1 MVSTAS
7 HRVYIL
13 SLWTKAVFAVV
24 EMALGLAIYFVTLS
38 EVRGVTR
45 WILHLRIFADPHDRR
60 TVVMQYLLGGLPMNA
75 KTFLAVYLLLHGAL
89 KIGLVAGLL
98 SGQRWAHP
106 VGLAGLGAFV
116 IYQLEHYFTHGNPII
131 LVMAAFDVFI
141 MVMVWRE
148 WQQKMGRG

>member
-1 MVSTAS
+1 MVSGTS

-24 EMALGLAIYFVTLS
+24 EMAVGLAIYFVTLT
-38 EVRGVTR
+38 EVRSLTR

-60 TVVMQYLLGGLPMNA
+60 TVVMQHLLGGLPMNA

-98 SGQRWAHP
+98 TGHRWAHP

-116 IYQLEHYFTHGNPII
+116 IYQVEHYFKHGQPII
-131 LVMAAFDVFI
+131 LVMAGFDVFI

-148 WQQKMGRG
+148 WQQKMGRS